1 MENKLF
7 IIILLYFILY
17 VDSGKMGGV
26 RFELITTNDTH
37 KIYIYTLLQ
46 LDYYYYF
53 YLNHWVIT

>member
-1 MENKLF
+1 
-7 IIILLYFILY
+7 
-17 VDSGKMGGV
+17 MGGV
-26 RFELITTNDTH
+26 RFVLITTNDTH